1 MGLTSLPNDLD
12 SNKIES
18 SYTEKFKNVQ
28 EDKRLVVIKLSNQSA
43 QNVQLIGS
51 FTNWQDR
58 IPMEKIN
65 DYFQASINLPA
76 GEHYYKF
83 ILDDNWIYDESQDT
97 VDDSFGGRNNIIRIE
112 EYETNKAENTETTI
126 NESLKEN
133 DNTKEVSIEE
143 TFEKSQNIKEEM
155 KDPKL
160 FHKVVEEKIIEQ
172 AIGEILKEET
182 VRDDEEILERDSEE
196 CFKKEYQNVEKETLI
211 DETKVIFNQKVEKH
225 EEETIRNK
233 EEVIEEPGLLMNKLS
248 ETDKY
253 ECPEKEFQDSKIK
266 EILIEEIEKIIKLD
280 EEILESME
288 AKEDNKEPNASNNE
302 EFQEVDDNCQ
312 VTEEIIKQRKITLK
326 KENLTETSSKG
337 IPMCLKVLSILAI
350 LFAVL
355 LFIKK

>member
-1 MGLTSLPNDLD
+1 M
-12 SNKIES
+12 
-18 SYTEKFKNVQ
+18 
-28 EDKRLVVIKLSNQSA
+28 
-43 QNVQLIGS
+43 
-51 FTNWQDR
+51 
-58 IPMEKIN
+58 
-65 DYFQASINLPA
+65 
-76 GEHYYKF
+76 
-83 ILDDNWIYDESQDT
+83 
-97 VDDSFGGRNNIIRIE
+97 
-112 EYETNKAENTETTI
+112 
-126 NESLKEN
+126 KEN

-248 ETDKY
+248 ETDKD

-288 AKEDNKEPNASNNE
+288 AKEDTKEPNASNNE

-326 KENLTETSSKG
+326 KENLVS
-337 IPMCLKVLSILAI
+337 
-350 LFAVL
+350 
-355 LFIKK
+355 

>member
-112 EYETNKAENTETTI
+112 EYETNKAENIETTI

-155 KDPKL
+155 KDL
-160 FHKVVEEKIIEQ
+160 NIFHKVIEEKIIEQ

-196 CFKKEYQNVEKETLI
+196 CFKKEYQTLI

-233 EEVIEEPGLLMNKLS
+233 EEVIEEPELLMNKLS
-248 ETDKY
+248 ETDKD

-266 EILIEEIEKIIKLD
+266 EILIEEIEKIIKPD

-288 AKEDNKEPNASNNE
+288 TKEDTKEPNASNNE